1 MSKTRSICA
10 SISASCGKRSKS
22 IPTTRASSL
31 LSRASDIELPKA
43 ERSTAGRDV
52 GKCKAGNAF
61 VTLRQ
66 RAQFVLRNVF
76 VKLVERSAD
85 QFLNFD
91 VDEIRGLFAIGADN
105 FRRRCNADRFVGFQG
120 IARIGGFLQ
129 QIGERAGVDCRLCR
143 AV

>member
-1 MSKTRSICA
+1 TSRFSQRCGVRHMSKTRSICA

-76 VKLVERSAD
+76 VEIVERSVAD

-91 VDEIRGLFAIGADN
+91 VDEIRGLFAIGAD
-105 FRRRCNADRFVGFQG
+105 D
-120 IARIGGFLQ
+120 
-129 QIGERAGVDCRLCR
+129 
-143 AV
+143 